1 MRIDFNPGV
10 SRMAPIRRISAVRTT
25 GPREI
30 DKDDERDI
38 DHGNSGAI
46 VTISN
51 EGRALLAH
59 DQRITEEE
67 LDTEKRS
74 RGLKQL
80 FDAANADPA
89 ANAAR
94 T

>member
-10 SRMAPIRRISAVRTT
+10 SRMAPIRRISAVRTA
-25 GPREI
+25 GPRDI

-38 DHGNSGAI
+38 DHGHSGAI
-46 VTISN
+46 VTISD
-51 EGRALLAH
+51 EGRTLLAQ

-80 FDAANADPA
+80 VDGQNAGSTDD
-89 ANAAR
+89 
-94 T
+94 